1 MFFIVLKW
9 LILLEIRSFNFWI
22 KEWFAKKSY
31 LEFVFFFFFFLFN
44 SLASFYRTSAADEID
59 LVLELGGSHGIWA
72 IEIKKSTAPKLE
84 RGFHLAVED
93 IQPNRVFVVYTGE
106 ERYPK
111 SADID
116 VVCLRELAQELE
128 ALE

>member
-1 MFFIVLKW
+1 M
-9 LILLEIRSFNFWI
+9 SF
-22 KEWFAKKSY
+22 S
-31 LEFVFFFFFFLFN
+31 FFFLFN
-44 SLASFYRTSAADEID
+44 SLASFNRTLAADEID
-59 LVLELGGSHGIWA
+59 LILELDGSHGIGP
-72 IEIKKSTAPKLE
+72 IEIEKSKAPKLK
-84 RGFHLAVED
+84 RGFHPAVED
-93 IQPNRVFVVYTGE
+93 IQPNRVFLVYTGQ

>member
-1 MFFIVLKW
+1 MI
-9 LILLEIRSFNFWI
+9 
-22 KEWFAKKSY
+22 
-31 LEFVFFFFFFLFN
+31 
-44 SLASFYRTSAADEID
+44 
-59 LVLELGGSHGIWA
+59 LELGGSHGIWA
-72 IEIKKSTAPKLE
+72 IEIKKSKTPKLK
-84 RGFHLAVED
+84 RGFHPAVED
-93 IQPNRVFVVYTGE
+93 IHPNRVFLVYTGQ

>member
-1 MFFIVLKW
+1 MESGPLK
-9 LILLEIRSFNFWI
+9 S
-22 KEWFAKKSY
+22 KK
-31 LEFVFFFFFFLFN
+31 V
-44 SLASFYRTSAADEID
+44 R
-59 LVLELGGSHGIWA
+59 H
-72 IEIKKSTAPKLE
+72 PKLK
-84 RGFHLAVED
+84 RGFHPAVED
-93 IQPNRVFVVYTGE
+93 IHPNRVFLVYTGQ

>member
-1 MFFIVLKW
+1 MFFIVLEW

-44 SLASFYRTSAADEID
+44 SLTSFYRTSAADEID
-59 LVLELGGSHGIWA
+59 LILELGGSHGIWA
-72 IEIKKSTAPKLE
+72 IEIKKSKAPKLE
-84 RGFHLAVED
+84 RGFHPPVED
-93 IQPNRVFVVYTGE
+93 IQPNCVFLVYTGQ

-111 SADID
+111 SADIE
-116 VVCLRELAQELE
+116 VLCLRELAQELQG
-128 ALE
+128 LE

>member
-1 MFFIVLKW
+1 MESGPLK
-9 LILLEIRSFNFWI
+9 S
-22 KEWFAKKSY
+22 KKSKA
-31 LEFVFFFFFFLFN
+31 L
-44 SLASFYRTSAADEID
+44 
-59 LVLELGGSHGIWA
+59 
-72 IEIKKSTAPKLE
+72 KLE
-84 RGFHLAVED
+84 RGFHPPVED
-93 IQPNRVFVVYTGE
+93 IQPNRVFLVYTGQ

>member
-1 MFFIVLKW
+1 MGAGASDCRHELGGACHRKPACCDAGTGKTR
-9 LILLEIRSFNFWI
+9 L
-22 KEWFAKKSY
+22 
-31 LEFVFFFFFFLFN
+31 N
-44 SLASFYRTSAADEID
+44 SAGAGID

-93 IQPNRVFVVYTGE
+93 IQPNRVFVVYTGQ

-111 SADID
+111 SADIE
-116 VVCLRELAQELE
+116 VLCLREMAQELE
-128 ALE
+128 VLE